1 MKQLLW
7 LGSFMD
13 EATNQIMISQGYK
26 NAASYVSQKNLL
38 AGIETK
44 TGEVFDS
51 VNAVAMMGYPRQGKM
66 IMESREFSH
75 AAGAKDVVV
84 GYINLLYINKLFMK
98 KSMVKAV
105 KQWSKTRYKGD
116 KLDVFVYEMRSACL
130 DAAAQIKKEIP
141 QARIHLIIPDLPC
154 FMDLNMSRV
163 KKVLKQIDWKQMI
176 QRLDCVDDFLP
187 YTETMVDYL
196 GIRDRKW
203 MVMEGS
209 LNKADIEKIKTEID
223 KVKIKTTD
231 KKVILYSGWIDQSFG
246 IDQLI
251 DAMEYLDDGYILW
264 ITGGGPYEAALKEK
278 VKENRKVTY
287 YGFLPTREE
296 LFKLQAQASVMM
308 NIRNPEVEAAH
319 YCFPSKL
326 FEYMLLGR
334 PVLSVKLK
342 GIPHEYKKYLFEF
355 DKLEGKQIAE
365 AVERVLSDE
374 TREKKAIAG
383 RIFVEEKK
391 NNFAMAKKI
400 MEFLNS

>member
-1 MKQLLW
+1 
-7 LGSFMD
+7 
-13 EATNQIMISQGYK
+13 
-26 NAASYVSQKNLL
+26 
-38 AGIETK
+38 
-44 TGEVFDS
+44 
-51 VNAVAMMGYPRQGKM
+51 
-66 IMESREFSH
+66 
-75 AAGAKDVVV
+75 
-84 GYINLLYINKLFMK
+84 
-98 KSMVKAV
+98 
-105 KQWSKTRYKGD
+105 
-116 KLDVFVYEMRSACL
+116 
-130 DAAAQIKKEIP
+130 
-141 QARIHLIIPDLPC
+141 
-154 FMDLNMSRV
+154 
-163 KKVLKQIDWKQMI
+163 
-176 QRLDCVDDFLP
+176 
-187 YTETMVDYL
+187 
-196 GIRDRKW
+196 
-203 MVMEGS
+203 
-209 LNKADIEKIKTEID
+209 
-223 KVKIKTTD
+223 
-231 KKVILYSGWIDQSFG
+231 
-246 IDQLI
+246 
-251 DAMEYLDDGYILW
+251 MEYLDDGYILW

-296 LFKLQAQASVMM
+296 LFRLQAQASVMM